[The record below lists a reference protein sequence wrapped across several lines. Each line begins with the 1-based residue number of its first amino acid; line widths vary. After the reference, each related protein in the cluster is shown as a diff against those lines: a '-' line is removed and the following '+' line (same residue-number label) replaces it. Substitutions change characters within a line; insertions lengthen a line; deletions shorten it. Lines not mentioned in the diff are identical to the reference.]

1 MASRASMIMAQQGEN
16 ESRRLELL
24 RSAPM
29 NSWLALSEDETRIV
43 AIGKT
48 FMEAEAIA
56 KQSGETNFVITRTP
70 DKWMSR
76 ALLPIR

>member
-1 MASRASMIMAQQGEN
+1 MASRSFMIMAQRRESEN
-16 ESRRLELL
+16 CRLELL

-29 NSWLALSEDETRIV
+29 NSWLALSEDETRII

-48 FMEAEAIA
+48 FMEADAIA
-56 KQSGETNFVITRTP
+56 KRSGETNFVITRTP
-70 DKWMSR
+70 DEWMSR